1 LLKKLRQQTTPF
13 HGAASIK
20 VALSRCS
27 RSQDGSLVSSLTG
40 KQIVSTLTFERVE

>member
-20 VALSRCS
+20 SLCRVAAAAKTAP
-27 RSQDGSLVSSLTG
+27 LVSSLTG